1 MSRIIEQGDVFFFY
15 RPRLGVEE
23 VDDLVDVQRFF
34 LILKPDRKR
43 RFRRIILGRKRLPD
57 PREHEREWAFVYEV
71 DDDPAELREEIR
83 GKVYETRTRGVRVEP
98 AARPVGEGRYAI
110 VDHEGHTH
118 FAYVLELPEEP
129 GAAQDLFRI
138 RPEASYIVAVRN
150 PAAEAPPGVGLR
162 PAQRPGYPPELMKRF
177 GNRRFIALDDP
188 QFLDF
193 EPLMNAAPA
202 FAAVKRGNLRL
213 MLAGPTSSAGRPMPD
228 GTKPGPGGW
237 NRIHFIVDDLD
248 AEVARLRDAGARFR
262 NDIVAGPGGK
272 QILLQDPS
280 GNVVELFQP
289 AAQ

>member
-162 PAQRPGYPPELMKRF
+162 PAQRPGYPPELMERF

-188 QFLDF
+188 QFLDIEGTELVLIGAADDPEAELGVRLDREQERLERADIF
-193 EPLMNAAPA
+193 RRLRIRPDELPLEPLA
-202 FAAVKRGNLRL
+202 RGELR
-213 MLAGPTSSAGRPMPD
+213 
-228 GTKPGPGGW
+228 
-237 NRIHFIVDDLD
+237 
-248 AEVARLRDAGARFR
+248 
-262 NDIVAGPGGK
+262 
-272 QILLQDPS
+272 
-280 GNVVELFQP
+280 
-289 AAQ
+289 